1 MLEQINILLAEDNL
15 LNQKI
20 ANFILRKVHA
30 GVCNVVNGKQAIDKL
45 STGNFDVILMD
56 LQMPEMDGYTATRY
70 IRNDMQ
76 STIPIIA
83 LSASMSEDE
92 MNESKAA
99 GMNAFITKPFDAEN
113 LYETIVKLVN
123 AHRTIIIENK

>member
-1 MLEQINILLAEDNL
+1 VLEQINILLAEDNL